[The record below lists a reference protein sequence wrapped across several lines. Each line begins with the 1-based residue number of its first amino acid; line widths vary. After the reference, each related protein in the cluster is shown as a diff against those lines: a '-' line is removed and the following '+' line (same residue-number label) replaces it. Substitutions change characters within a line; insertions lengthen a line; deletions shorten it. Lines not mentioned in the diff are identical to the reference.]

1 MNQTSTAF
9 IKFHTIEYKNIL
21 SVGNM
26 PIKVSLDKSPT
37 TAILGE
43 NGQGKSTFI
52 EAISFC
58 LFGKPFR
65 KINKHQLINNR
76 NGKGLLTICNFTR
89 GTDDVEITRGLKPN
103 IFEIKIN
110 GVTVNQD
117 SKNTDYQTYFE
128 KDILGLDFN
137 SFTQI
142 VMIGKSTYIPFMELP
157 AGMKRTFVESILDLD
172 VFSLMSVIH
181 KRDVDETQKQI
192 LESKSDIKLYGEK
205 VKSQEK
211 LLDQITK
218 SIEQN
223 ANDKREIINNLLKQ
237 EQINLNN
244 LEHQIETLRNELKEI
259 DIQSIKNDI
268 VDSKARITKIESL
281 KTVIDININS
291 VTSELDFF
299 NKNDSCITCGRVIEE
314 SFRSEAIVLRNK
326 KLKSFVKSK
335 DELDDKLNVSKKSL
349 LESQKSYRE
358 CEEKLKHLDRKLS
371 ELSGITAKINQL
383 STDLINVKTDSTDI
397 NKSKEMLETM
407 RDNLRVSF
415 AKYEASLEED
425 KYNALI
431 TSLLKDSGIKLTIVN
446 KYIPII
452 NKIINSNIKQLGI
465 FANFALDEQFKETIQ
480 VRGFEPVVYHQMSE
494 GEKLRFDMAVMM
506 AWRDIAR
513 LKSNMS
519 TNLLIMDEV
528 FDASMDQVGVDAFVD
543 MLNTFNDMNV
553 FVITHTPEKIADTF
567 KSFISF
573 TKVNGFTVIYS
584 TENC

>member
-281 KTVIDININS
+281 KTAIDININS